1 MTQDVITTDATEAQR
16 AQRRLFRCFVV
27 VLCVLCGSV
36 ASLEAARAKKPARA
50 VKTADS
56 RPDRALYQEA
66 QAALATLKATPSRLA
81 KRPEWE
87 KVALRFQRVVARYPQ
102 SAYCDDALLTQGD
115 IYRNMGVRFKSPR
128 YEEQAI
134 EAYRFLVAEYPSS
147 RHSDA
152 ALYAVFEMATASGDR
167 KRIANAGREYLSA
180 FPRSARAKEV
190 KAQLRQRVTVQ
201 EAALPQPPPP
211 GLAQV
216 FNLRFWSG
224 ESSTRVV
231 IDVEKPVPLKHDRI
245 QNPDRLWI
253 DLDGTR
259 LHPNLT
265 DRSFPVGDG
274 LLEQVRIGQNRD
286 RVVRVVL
293 DFKAVKDHQVFYLEN
308 PTRLVVDVNAPARPR
323 MASADPP
330 AVSGSATA
338 AGTTPVTSPSAPP
351 GPTPSSP
358 PWTIVAA
365 PPSTRPSPP
374 PPPAPGVDRFPSR
387 RLPALATPDVTA
399 GAPTR
404 TADTRSPIEL
414 EGTRSTPPPTLA
426 ARNEKPP
433 VRTARVEPSAPAPP
447 VANRAGSFSLAR
459 QLGLSAR
466 RIVIDAGHGGH
477 DPGAIGPGGLQEKD
491 LVLDVAL
498 RLEKLLRAELGA
510 DVVMTRAT
518 DVFIPLEE
526 RTAIANARGADLFLS
541 IHANSSRSRKA
552 RGIETYFLNFAKNA
566 HAEEVA
572 ARENSISSAT
582 LKDLQNLVKAITLN
596 SKIDESRDFA
606 ANIQEAMIGSLR
618 PHYPEVEDR
627 GVHQAPFYVLIGAS
641 MPSVLAEIAF
651 VSHPQ
656 EEKILRKP
664 EHRQNVARSLAEGV
678 RTYLTALNRN
688 QPFARGLT
696 ASPRGAKVS
705 SKGSRR

>member
-1 MTQDVITTDATEAQR
+1 VVSVDV
-16 AQRRLFRCFVV
+16 
-27 VLCVLCGSV
+27 
-36 ASLEAARAKKPARA
+36 EAARAKKPTRA
-50 VKTADS
+50 AAKAADG

-66 QAALATLKATPSRLA
+66 QAALTALKGSPARLA
-81 KRPEWE
+81 QRAEWE

-115 IYRNMGVRFKSPR
+115 VYRNMAVRFRSPR
-128 YEEQAI
+128 YEDQAI

-147 RHSDA
+147 RHSEA
-152 ALYAVFEMATASGDR
+152 ALYAVFELAAASGEH
-167 KRIANAGREYLSA
+167 KRIADAGRDYLGA
-180 FPRSARAKEV
+180 FPRSARAGNV
-190 KAQLRQRVTVQ
+190 KAQVRKHMSVK
-201 EAALPQPPPP
+201 EAALPQAPPP

-231 IDVEKPVPLKHDRI
+231 IDVERPVPIKHDRI
-245 QNPDRLWI
+245 RNPDRLWI
-253 DLDGTR
+253 DLEGTH

-308 PTRLVVDVNAPARPR
+308 PTRLVIDVNAPARPR

-330 AVSGSATA
+330 AVTGSATA
-338 AGTTPVTSPSAPP
+338 AAATPMTTPSAPP
-351 GPTPSSP
+351 ASTQPPP
-358 PWTIVAA
+358 PWTVVSA
-365 PPSTRPSPP
+365 PPATRPTPP
-374 PPPAPGVDRFPSR
+374 PTPAPGVDRVPSR
-387 RLPALATPDVTA
+387 RLPALATPDVEP

-404 TADTRSPIEL
+404 TAGRQPPIEL
-414 EGTRSTPPPTLA
+414 EGPA
-426 ARNEKPP
+426 QVARNDKPP
-433 VRTARVEPSAPAPP
+433 ARPARVEPAAPVPP
-447 VANRAGSFSLAR
+447 AANRAGSFSLAR

-477 DPGAIGPGGLQEKD
+477 DPGAIGPGGYQEKD

-498 RLEKLLRAELGA
+498 RLEKILRSELGA
-510 DVVMTRAT
+510 EVVMTRAT

-541 IHANSSRSRKA
+541 IHANSSRSRSA

-596 SKIDESRDFA
+596 TKIDESRDFA
-606 ANIQEAMIGSLR
+606 ASVQEAMIDSLR
-618 PHYPEVEDR
+618 PHYPEVQDR

-656 EEKILRKP
+656 EERALRTP
-664 EHRQNVARSLAEGV
+664 EHRQNIARSLADGV

-688 QPFARGLT
+688 QPMARSLT

-705 SKGSRR
+705 SRGGRR